1 MTASLP
7 IRFFRY
13 TTRQAI
19 SPETPA
25 WREFLPS
32 DRHST
37 RSAEGVSLADYFT
50 ALADYLNGSGNPAF
64 QKGVATLFGTPYDAA
79 AVERVDVILEKHGA
93 FYHPARVRVRAAGDV
108 RSFVVNVAVS
118 EAGRRIIAGE
128 YENLCR
134 LGAPEATSALPR
146 VFGLGAGCSPHGAY
160 PMVLGEW
167 LDGFCEFHLSRAETG
182 GLRTVVWGADG
193 VNFFLSSD
201 QVDRLYQEVARIL
214 SRHYNP
220 VTFEQI
226 FPWHHAAGDFVVRID
241 APDLAVRLVTVR
253 QYAPLFAHC
262 VADVAPAPAAA
273 DGRAGLLLFLA
284 NLSLRTRVDRLDG
297 VGDVVLAEA
306 SAIGPTIAGMLAGMA
321 ERGDSAVDFR
331 AYLRERSPAQLAE
344 AFMQVMEGWH
354 PGAAET
360 APVRDVLA
368 DHVLAFW
375 EAVNG
380 L

>member
-1 MTASLP
+1 MFGAS
-7 IRFFRY
+7 
-13 TTRQAI
+13 
-19 SPETPA
+19 
-25 WREFLPS
+25 
-32 DRHST
+32 
-37 RSAEGVSLADYFT
+37 
-50 ALADYLNGSGNPAF
+50 
-64 QKGVATLFGTPYDAA
+64 YDAA
-79 AVERVDVILEKHGA
+79 AVESVDVILEKHGA
-93 FYHPARVRVRAAGDV
+93 FYHPARVRVRGAGGV

-128 YENLCR
+128 YDNLCR
-134 LGAPEATSALPR
+134 LGGPGAASGLPR
-146 VFGLGAGCSPHGAY
+146 VFGLGAGRSPHGAY

-182 GLRTVVWGADG
+182 GLRTLAWGPDG

-201 QVDRLYQEVARIL
+201 QVDRLHQEAARIL

-220 VTFEQI
+220 LTFEQI

-241 APDLAVRLVTVR
+241 APELAVRLVTVR

-262 VADVAPAPAAA
+262 VADAGPAPAA
-273 DGRAGLLLFLA
+273 DGLAGLLLFLA

-306 SAIGPTIAGMLAGMA
+306 SVIGPTIAGMLAGMA
-321 ERGDSAVDFR
+321 ERGDSPPDDFR
-331 AYLRERSPAQLAE
+331 AYLLERSPAQLAE
-344 AFMQVMEGWH
+344 VFMRVMEGWH

>member
-50 ALADYLNGSGNPAF
+50 ALADFLNDSGNPAF
-64 QKGVATLFGTPYDAA
+64 RDGVAALFGAPYDPAA
-79 AVERVDVILEKHGA
+79 LESVDVILEKHGA
-93 FYHPARVRVRAAGDV
+93 FYHPARVRVRGAGGV

-128 YENLCR
+128 YDNLCR
-134 LGAPEATSALPR
+134 LGGPGAASALPR
-146 VFGLGAGCSPHGAY
+146 VFGMGAGRSPHGAY
-160 PMVLGEW
+160 PMFLGEW
-167 LDGFCEFHLSRAETG
+167 LGGFSEFHLSRAEAG
-182 GLRTVVWGADG
+182 GLRMVVWDGDG
-193 VNFFLSSD
+193 VNFFLSSA
-201 QVDRLYQEVARIL
+201 QVDRLYREVARIL
-214 SRHYNP
+214 ARHYNP
-220 VTFEQI
+220 STFEQI
-226 FPWHHAAGDFVVRID
+226 FPWNHAAGDFVVRAA
-241 APDLAVRLVTVR
+241 APELAVRLVTVR
-253 QYAPLFAHC
+253 GYAPLFAHC
-262 VADVAPAPAAA
+262 VAEA
-273 DGRAGLLLFLA
+273 GRAPGGGGLGALLLFLA

-297 VGDVVLAEA
+297 VGDVVLAEV
-306 SAIGPTIAGMLAGMA
+306 SAIGPTIAGMLAGIA
-321 ERGDSAVDFR
+321 ERADFEEDFR
-331 AYLRERSPAQLAE
+331 AYLRGRSPAQLAD
-344 AFMQVMEGWH
+344 AFMLVMEGWH

-360 APVRDVLA
+360 APVRAALA